1 MLWVR
6 VGSWFPLAEAWG
18 AVSEPTSIALL
29 FVVELRVLDHL
40 FAKQLMCR
48 LSLTAT
54 GCVRCA
60 NAYDGVHVLERQLL
74 YVERTNKQKIARR
87 LSRRNDYCNQ

>member
-1 MLWVR
+1 LLRLGVLGGFWN
-6 VGSWFPLAEAWG
+6 VGSSGGGVGGSVIPVA
-18 AVSEPTSIALL
+18 IINC
-29 FVVELRVLDHL
+29 FVIKLRVVNHL

-48 LSLTAT
+48 LLLTAT

-74 YVERTNKQKIARR
+74 YVERTNKPKIAFT
-87 LSRRNDYCNQ
+87 